1 MTAQAPSRF
10 RYSRRSLL
18 PDYAGSGA
26 GFASSLALIGL
37 VPLAAPVAWVT
48 TAAAALFLVYFG
60 RTVCRQ
66 LTRIELDETGIR
78 VMGPVVGLAVGLT
91 GAAIRWADLCL
102 LRLDYYSTRRDGEGG
117 WMQLRLGDARH
128 TIRIDSDLDGFAELV
143 GAAARAAARRDLA
156 LDPTTAAN
164 LKVLQP

>member
-1 MTAQAPSRF
+1 MTVQVPSRF
-10 RYSRRSLL
+10 RYSRRSLF

-26 GFASSLALIGL
+26 GFALSLGLIGA
-37 VPLAAPVAWVT
+37 VPLALPVAWVT

-60 RTVCRQ
+60 HTVCRQ
-66 LTRIELDETGIR
+66 LTHIELDETGIR
-78 VMGPVVGLAVGLT
+78 VTGPVVGLP

-128 TIRIDSDLDGFAELV
+128 TIRIDSDLEGFAELA
-143 GAAARAAARRDLA
+143 GAAARAAARHELA
-156 LDPTTAAN
+156 LDATTAAN
-164 LKVLQP
+164 LKVLLP

>member
-1 MTAQAPSRF
+1 VTGSF
-10 RYSRRSLL
+10 RYPARVLRL
-18 PDYAGSGA
+18 DYAGSAA
-26 GFASSLALIGL
+26 GLALSLGL
-37 VPLAAPVAWVT
+37 LAFVQLAAPVAWVAS
-48 TAAAALFLVYFG
+48 AAAALFLVYFG

-66 LTRIELDETGIR
+66 LTHIELDETGIR
-78 VMGPVVGLAVGLT
+78 VMGPVVGLLS
-91 GAAIRWADLCL
+91 AAIRWADLCL

-128 TIRIDSDLDGFAELV
+128 TIRIDSDLEGFAELV
-143 GAAARAAARRDLA
+143 GAAARVAARHDLA

>member
-1 MTAQAPSRF
+1 MTAQVPSRF

-18 PDYAGSGA
+18 PDYAGSSA
-26 GFASSLALIGL
+26 GFALSLGLIGA
-37 VPLAAPVAWVT
+37 VPLALPVAWVT

-78 VMGPVVGLAVGLT
+78 VMGPVVGLLS
-91 GAAIRWADLCL
+91 AAIRWTDLCL

-128 TIRIDSDLDGFAELV
+128 TIRIDSDLECFAELA
-143 GAAARAAARRDLA
+143 GAAARAAARHDFA
-156 LDPTTAAN
+156 LDATTAAN
-164 LKVLQP
+164 LKVLLP